1 MTISLILAAAL
12 WASATPQTEALGEA
26 EHAIE
31 AGRLDQARIMIGN
44 AIKAGA
50 EGPAVERLLADLAF
64 ESGDFHLALGRYEAL
79 LATSPEDPI
88 YAERAGVAAFRTGKI
103 DRAAALLDLA
113 TAGPKASWRAWN
125 ARGVVADHLG
135 DWTAAETAY
144 ARAAALSPD
153 NPSALNNMG
162 WSLLLQ
168 GAWEEG
174 LALLERAAMRDPKSA
189 RIADNLELARAAISS
204 DLPRRRPGESD
215 EEWAA
220 RLNDAGVVASLR
232 GDRGKA
238 IAAFTRAIEAR
249 SNWFDRA
256 ANNLALAEGKR

>member
-1 MTISLILAAAL
+1 MISLILAAAL
-12 WASATPQTEALGEA
+12 AATAAPVIGALAEA
-26 EHAIE
+26 ENAIE

-50 EGPAVERLLADLAF
+50 EGATVDRLIAELAF
-64 ESGDFHLALGRYEAL
+64 TSGDFQVALAGYEAL
-79 LATSPEDPI
+79 LKANPDNSL
-88 YAERAGVAAFRTGKI
+88 YAERAGVSAFRTGKLG
-103 DRAAALLDLA
+103 RAAALLDLA
-113 TAGPKASWRAWN
+113 TSKPDASWRAWN
-125 ARGVVADHLG
+125 ARGVVADHSG
-135 DWTAAETAY
+135 DWKASQIAY

-153 NPSALNNMG
+153 HPEVLNNMG

-174 LALLERAAMRDPKSA
+174 QALLERAAMLDSKSD
-189 RIADNLELARAAISS
+189 RIARNLELARAATSS
-204 DLPRRRPGESD
+204 DLPRRRRGEND

-220 RLNDAGVVASLR
+220 RLNDAGVVASIQ

-238 IAAFTRAIEAR
+238 IAAFTRAIEAHSR
-249 SNWFDRA
+249 WFDRA